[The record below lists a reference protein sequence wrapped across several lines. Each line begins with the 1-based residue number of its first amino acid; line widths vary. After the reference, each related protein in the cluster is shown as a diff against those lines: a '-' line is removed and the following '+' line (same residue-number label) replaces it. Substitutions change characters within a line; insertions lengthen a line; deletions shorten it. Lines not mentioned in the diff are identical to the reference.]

1 MNSGL
6 DVEHLE
12 GHVASVQI
20 RRPPVNALSSMLLI
34 ELGALLEDL
43 LSAGDARV
51 VILSGHN
58 DRFCAGF
65 DIKELLASDPRGA
78 VARNSPLIAVL
89 QQVDDY
95 PLPVVAA
102 IERYA
107 LGGGCE
113 LAMACDVR
121 VAARDAMFGLPEIN
135 LGGLPGL
142 GGMQRMARLVS
153 PGKAKQLVLTG
164 SPITGD
170 EAWRI
175 GLVDEV
181 TEPGGALEKAYD
193 LAKVIASR
201 APLSVRAGKRALN
214 GGRALPVA
222 AAISMDLETIGA
234 ISVTEDRAECLR
246 AFVDKR
252 APRILGR

>member
-6 DVEHLE
+6 EVEHLE
-12 GHVASVQI
+12 GHVASIQV
-20 RRPPVNALSSMLLI
+20 RRPPVNALSSTLII
-34 ELGALLEDL
+34 ELGALLDDL
-43 LSAGDARV
+43 LTAGDARV
-51 VILSGHN
+51 VILSGHGG
-58 DRFCAGF
+58 RFCAGF
-65 DIKELLASDPRGA
+65 DINELLASDPRGA
-78 VARNSPLIAVL
+78 IARNSPLIAVL
-89 QQVDDY
+89 QQVEDY
-95 PLPVVAA
+95 PLPVIAA

-121 VAARDAMFGLPEIN
+121 VSASDALIGLPEIN

-164 SPITGD
+164 SSITGE

-181 TEPGGALEKAYD
+181 TEPGGALGKAYE

-201 APLSVRAGKRALN
+201 APLSVRAGKRAIN
-214 GGRALPVA
+214 AGRTLPTA
-222 AAISMDLETIGA
+222 AAIALDLEAIGA
-234 ISVTEDRAECLR
+234 ISVTEDRAESLR

-252 APRILGR
+252 APTIVGR